1 MEGGKEMKFLGI
13 DELTHPDTREEEGRY
28 TYTCGYCNT
37 MVSGFVVSAYDTVL
51 GHVRW
56 VLCTNC
62 GYGSVVNDGRLYPKT
77 LFGPIIEGLPQNVEE
92 AYQEARSCMSVSA
105 YTACEL
111 LCRKILMHIAVEKGA
126 KEGESFSEY
135 LSILG
140 EKGYITPPMG
150 KWVDLI
156 RQHGNKAAHLLEPPD
171 RTRAESTIMFTAE
184 LLRLIYEM
192 EHMANQYT
200 PKPKTSG
207 KES

>member
-1 MEGGKEMKFLGI
+1 MKFSGI
-13 DELTHPDTREEEGRY
+13 EPLKHPDIREEVSRY
-28 TYTCGYCNT
+28 TYTCGLCNT
-37 MVSGFVVSAYDTVL
+37 VVSGFVVSVYKTPIGGVK
-51 GHVRW
+51 W

-62 GYGSVVNDGRLYPKT
+62 GYGSVVNDYTLYPGT
-77 LFGPIIEGLPQNVEE
+77 LFGPIIEGLPKNVGE

-111 LCRKILMHIAVEKGA
+111 LCRKILMHVAVEKGA

-135 LSILG
+135 LTFLAYQ
-140 EKGYITPPMG
+140 GYITPPMK

-171 RTRAESTIMFTAE
+171 RTRAESTLMFTAE

-200 PKPKTSG
+200 PKPKMSR

>member
-1 MEGGKEMKFLGI
+1 MRYAGLNYLK
-13 DELTHPDTREEEGRY
+13 HPDTRENEGRY
-28 TYTCGYCNT
+28 TYTCGHCNT
-37 MVSGFVVSAYDTVL
+37 MVAGIVVSVYQVDFGSVM
-51 GHVRW
+51 W

-62 GYGSVVNDGRLYPKT
+62 GSGSVVNNGSLYPET

-92 AYQEARSCMSVSA
+92 AYQEARSCMSVGA
-105 YTACEL
+105 YTATEL
-111 LCRKILMHIAVEKGA
+111 LCRKILMHVTAQKGA

-135 LSILG
+135 LTFLADQ
-140 EKGYITPPMG
+140 GYVTPPMK

>member
-1 MEGGKEMKFLGI
+1 MVAGI
-13 DELTHPDTREEEGRY
+13 
-28 TYTCGYCNT
+28 
-37 MVSGFVVSAYDTVL
+37 VVSVYQVDFGSVI
-51 GHVRW
+51 W

-62 GYGSVVNDGRLYPKT
+62 GYGSVVNDGSLYPET
-77 LFGPIIEGLPQNVEE
+77 LFGPIIEGLPKNVEE
-92 AYQEARSCMSVSA
+92 AYQEAKNCMSVNA

-111 LCRKILMHIAVEKGA
+111 LCRNILMHVAVEKEA

-135 LSILG
+135 LSFLG
-140 EKGYITPPMG
+140 EKGYVTPPMG

-192 EHMANQYT
+192 EQMANQYT

-207 KES
+207 KE

>member
-1 MEGGKEMKFLGI
+1 MRYAGLHYLKY
-13 DELTHPDTREEEGRY
+13 PDTREHEGRY
-28 TYTCGYCNT
+28 TYTCGHCNT
-37 MVSGFVVSAYDTVL
+37 MVAGIVVSVYQVDFGSVM
-51 GHVRW
+51 W

-62 GYGSVVNDGRLYPKT
+62 GYGSVVNDDRIYPGT
-77 LFGPIIEGLPQNVEE
+77 LFGPIIEGLPKNVEE
-92 AYQEARSCMSVSA
+92 AYQEAKSCMSVNA

-111 LCRKILMHIAVEKGA
+111 LCRKILMHVAVEKGA

-140 EKGYITPPMG
+140 EKGYITPPME

-171 RTRAESTIMFTAE
+171 RKRAESTIMFTAE

-200 PKPKTSG
+200 PKPKTSS